1 MISVMMVAKVRE
13 ETILETALVSLLPDS
28 EVEVGADFIFSV

>member
-1 MISVMMVAKVRE
+1 MVSKVGE
-13 ETILETALVSLLPDS
+13 EAILETALVSLLPDF